1 MNSFSLQNFG
11 CRVNQAEAFDWAEAF
26 QLRGLRLEPDAA
38 RSDLVVVNTCT
49 LTGRADRDVRKFLAK
64 VGRENPGARLIVTG
78 CLVDRVRDELEGIP
92 NITLLSNADK
102 ANLAGL
108 VLGPE
113 ASVHAALPVRFRAR
127 GLLKIQDGCDGR
139 CTFCVI
145 PSVRGRS
152 RSVPPADAVER
163 LAELARQ
170 GFSEVVLT
178 GIHLNSYGLDLRPES
193 SLLGLLR
200 EMEERCGRMRLRLS
214 SLDPRGLGGGLCEF
228 LAGSSFVRPHFH
240 LSLQHGSDRVLARM
254 GRKSTAAEYRHV
266 LDAVRRLSPEACL
279 GADIITGFPGEF
291 EEDFR
296 ATSDFLQGS
305 PLNYF
310 HVFSFSPR
318 PGTAAAAWPGVD
330 PAAAQRRTSHL
341 RSLSAEKFAE
351 FRRSFLGKTLEA
363 VVIRKAGG
371 RAELLTANYIKAYAD
386 AGNQAPGD
394 AVRVT
399 LDRVE
404 ERYVRGR
411 IQE

>member
-1 MNSFSLQNFG
+1 
-11 CRVNQAEAFDWAEAF
+11 
-26 QLRGLRLEPDAA
+26 
-38 RSDLVVVNTCT
+38 
-49 LTGRADRDVRKFLAK
+49 
-64 VGRENPGARLIVTG
+64 
-78 CLVDRVRDELEGIP
+78 
-92 NITLLSNADK
+92 
-102 ANLAGL
+102 
-108 VLGPE
+108 
-113 ASVHAALPVRFRAR
+113 
-127 GLLKIQDGCDGR
+127 
-139 CTFCVI
+139 CVI
-145 PSVRGRS
+145 PRVRGRS
-152 RSVPPADAVER
+152 RSVPPADAVGR

-200 EMEERCGRMRLRLS
+200 EMEERCGWMRLRLS
-214 SLDPRGLGGGLCEF
+214 SLDPRGLGRGLCEF
-228 LAGSSFVRPHFH
+228 LAGSPFVRPHFH

-254 GRKSTAAEYRHV
+254 GRKSTAAEYRQV
-266 LDAVRRLSPEACL
+266 LNAVRRLSPEACL

-318 PGTAAAAWPGVD
+318 PGTAAAAWAGVD
-330 PAAAQRRTSHL
+330 PAAAKRRTAHL